1 MFSTRHVVNPLTQRC
16 KLGYYY
22 SMAAIK
28 VINID
33 PALRKAF
40 KILCTEQDI
49 SMSQKLIQL
58 IRKEVEKNAGKR
70 K

>member
-1 MFSTRHVVNPLTQRC
+1 MLVCFLTQLC
-16 KLGYYY
+16 QLPYTLG
-22 SMAAIK
+22 MAQIR

-33 PALRKAF
+33 PALHKSF

-58 IRKEVEKNAGKR
+58 MRKEVEKKNAGK
-70 K
+70 